1 MSFQES
7 HGRQIHDQSLECSR
21 NFRLSGKYY
30 RIVEDSQESFFPT
43 LPYYLTDKAIL
54 LPGKVYHLT
63 NLLRTQKHIRI
74 QIIIISDLYHAF
86 PIRKCRVSL
95 IQTLIISLVIIIHVF
110 QIYFRLKT
118 GVSIET
124 RQIPIPLFRQSHA
137 KMFIQQIDIGSNR

>member
-7 HGRQIHDQSLECSR
+7 HGRQIHDSLECSR
-21 NFRLSGKYY
+21 NFRLGKILPHRRRLSGK
-30 RIVEDSQESFFPT
+30 FFP
-43 LPYYLTDKAIL
+43 LVL
-54 LPGKVYHLT
+54 LLDGQSDSSPRKGLSPDESPPDA
-63 NLLRTQKHIRI
+63 KHIRI

-110 QIYFRLKT
+110 QIYFGLKRVYRLKRDKS
-118 GVSIET
+118 G
-124 RQIPIPLFRQSHA
+124 PLFRQSHA